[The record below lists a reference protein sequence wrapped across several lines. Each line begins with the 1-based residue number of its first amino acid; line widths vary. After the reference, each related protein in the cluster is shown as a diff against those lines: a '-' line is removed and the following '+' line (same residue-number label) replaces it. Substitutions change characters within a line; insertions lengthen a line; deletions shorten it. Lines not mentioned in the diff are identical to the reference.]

1 MRLQGP
7 NRRTRASLLVFLER
21 PSRCLDPLFA
31 ALPSKN
37 RHRSG
42 RDYNIDTVMAN
53 EGTPNTISDSPNTP
67 EAIDDSTESFG
78 SLLSQF
84 EKTQADRSKTETAQ
98 KEGIVVSISSD
109 SVFLDIGFK
118 VEGVLSREAF
128 ENNAEGVTVG
138 DRFPVSVKG
147 RNEEGYYAL
156 SRLKIAQPTDWSSL
170 EEAFAQKTAVVGTA
184 TGVVKGGLTVDLGVR
199 AFMPAS
205 RSGTRDAAELEKL
218 VGQEITC
225 RIVKLDAADEDVVVD
240 RRVILEEQT
249 RQLEQKRYSEVSEG
263 DIVSGQVRS
272 LTSYGAFVD
281 LGGVDGLLHVSDIAW
296 SRVNNPEE
304 VLTVGQQLQVKIL
317 KVDADSR
324 RISIGLKQLQPEPW
338 DSAADRY
345 QLGQRVSGTVKRLTD
360 FGAFIEVEPGIEG
373 LIHVSEMSWVNKV
386 RKPGDLL
393 KLDDTVEAVILSIN
407 PAERRL
413 SLGLKQALGDPWT
426 VVPQKFP
433 AGSVIE
439 GPVARLTKFGAF
451 VQLAEGI
458 EGLVHISE
466 ISAEKRINHP
476 QDVLKTGQIVKAQV
490 LAIDIEKRQIK
501 LSMKQL
507 IPTDLDEYLE
517 EHSVGDVVSGRLI
530 EQTADNV
537 IVELGEGIRAHC
549 AVNVKTE
556 AAASSQSEAK
566 LDLSALSSMLNAR
579 WKGETKASNAQVEP
593 LHVGQMRDF
602 KIVTIDRDTKQIA
615 LELTT

>member
-1 MRLQGP
+1 
-7 NRRTRASLLVFLER
+7 
-21 PSRCLDPLFA
+21 
-31 ALPSKN
+31 
-37 RHRSG
+37 
-42 RDYNIDTVMAN
+42 MAN
-53 EGTPNTISDSPNTP
+53 EGTPGTTPDSLNTP
-67 EAIDDSTESFG
+67 KAIDDSAESFG

-84 EKTQADRSKTETAQ
+84 EKTHGGQSKTEGSQ
-98 KEGIVVSISSD
+98 KDGIVISISSD

-118 VEGVLSREAF
+118 IEGVLSRGEF
-128 ENNAEGVTVG
+128 ENNAQGVTVG

-170 EEAFAQKTAVVGTA
+170 EQAYAQKAAVAGTV
-184 TGVVKGGLTVDLGVR
+184 TSIVKGGLTVDVGVR

-205 RSGTRDAAELEKL
+205 RSGTRDAADLEKL

-225 RIVKLDAADEDVVVD
+225 RIIKLDAAEEDVVVD
-240 RRVILEEQT
+240 RRVILEEQA
-249 RQLEQKRYSEVSEG
+249 RQLEQERYAEVREG
-263 DIVSGQVRS
+263 DIVSGLVRS

-281 LGGVDGLLHVSDIAW
+281 LGGIDGLLHVSDIAW

-304 VLTVGQQLQVKIL
+304 VLTVGQRLQVKVL
-317 KVDADSR
+317 KIDADSR
-324 RISIGLKQLQPEPW
+324 RISLGLKQLQPEPW

-345 QLGQRVSGTVKRLTD
+345 QLGQRVNGTVKRLTD

-373 LIHVSEMSWVNKV
+373 LIHVSEMSWVKKV
-386 RKPGDLL
+386 RKPADLL

-407 PAERRL
+407 LAERRL

-439 GPVARLTKFGAF
+439 GPVTRLTKFGAF

-476 QDVLKTGQIVKAQV
+476 QEALKTGQIVRAQV
-490 LAIDIEKRQIK
+490 LAIDLEKRQIK

-507 IPTDLDEYLE
+507 IPNDLDEYLE
-517 EHSVGDVVSGRLI
+517 EHSIGDVVSGRLI
-530 EQTADNV
+530 ECTENNA
-537 IVELGEGIRAHC
+537 IVELGEGIRANC
-549 AVNVKTE
+549 AVRVKTE
-556 AAASSQSEAK
+556 AAASSHSEAK
-566 LDLSALSSMLNAR
+566 LDLSALSSMLSAR
-579 WKGETKASNAQVEP
+579 WKGETKALGAQSEP
-593 LHVGQMRDF
+593 LHVGQVRNF
-602 KIVTIDRDTKQIA
+602 KIATIDRDTKRIS

>member
-1 MRLQGP
+1 
-7 NRRTRASLLVFLER
+7 
-21 PSRCLDPLFA
+21 
-31 ALPSKN
+31 
-37 RHRSG
+37 
-42 RDYNIDTVMAN
+42 MAN
-53 EGTPNTISDSPNTP
+53 EGIPRTPADSLNEP
-67 EAIDDSTESFG
+67 ESADNSTESFG
-78 SLLSQF
+78 SLLSEF
-84 EKTQADRSKTETAQ
+84 EKTHADRSKTEAAQ
-98 KEGIVVSISSD
+98 KDGLVVSISSD

-118 VEGVLSREAF
+118 VEGVLSRGAF
-128 ENNAEGVTVG
+128 ENNAEGVAVG

-170 EEAFAQKTAVVGTA
+170 EQAYAQKTAIVGTV
-184 TGVVKGGLTVDLGVR
+184 TGVVKGGLIVDVGVR

-218 VGQEITC
+218 VGQELAC
-225 RIVKLDAADEDVVVD
+225 RIVKLDAAEEDVVVD

-263 DIVSGQVRS
+263 DIVPGQVRS
-272 LTSYGAFVD
+272 ITSYGAFVD

-304 VLTVGQQLQVKIL
+304 VLTVGQELQIKIL

-324 RISIGLKQLQPEPW
+324 RISLGLKQLQPEPW
-338 DSAADRY
+338 DSAADKY
-345 QLGQRVSGTVKRLTD
+345 LLGQRVRGTVKRLTD

-393 KLDDTVEAVILSIN
+393 KFDDTVEAVILSIS
-407 PAERRL
+407 PVERRL

-426 VVPQKFP
+426 VVPQRFP
-433 AGSVIE
+433 TGAVIE
-439 GPVARLTKFGAF
+439 GPIARLTKFGAF

-476 QDVLKTGQIVKAQV
+476 QDLLKAGQIVKAQV
-490 LAIDIEKRQIK
+490 LAIDMEKRQIK

-530 EQTADNV
+530 EQTGENA
-537 IVELGEGIRAHC
+537 IVELGEGIRANC
-549 AVNVKTE
+549 AVRAKSE
-556 AAASSQSEAK
+556 AAPALSQNEAK

-579 WKGETKASNAQVEP
+579 WKGETKPSTAQAEP
-593 LHVGQMRDF
+593 LRVGQMGDF
-602 KIVTIDRDTKQIA
+602 KIVSIDHDTKQIA

>member
-1 MRLQGP
+1 
-7 NRRTRASLLVFLER
+7 
-21 PSRCLDPLFA
+21 
-31 ALPSKN
+31 
-37 RHRSG
+37 
-42 RDYNIDTVMAN
+42 MAN
-53 EGTPNTISDSPNTP
+53 EGTPDTSPDSLNTP

-84 EKTQADRSKTETAQ
+84 EKTHGGQSKTATSQ

-118 VEGVLSREAF
+118 IEGVLSRGEF
-128 ENNAEGVTVG
+128 ENNAQGITVG

-170 EEAFAQKTAVVGTA
+170 EEAYAQKAAITGTV
-184 TGVVKGGLTVDLGVR
+184 TSTVKGGLTVDVGVR

-205 RSGTRDAAELEKL
+205 RSGTRDAADLEKL

-225 RIVKLDAADEDVVVD
+225 RIVKLDAAEEDVVVD
-240 RRVILEEQT
+240 RRVILEEQA
-249 RQLEQKRYSEVSEG
+249 RQLEQKRYAEVREG
-263 DIVSGQVRS
+263 EIVSGLVRS
-272 LTSYGAFVD
+272 LTSYGAFID

-304 VLTVGQQLQVKIL
+304 VLTVGQRLQVKVL
-317 KVDADSR
+317 KIDADSR
-324 RISIGLKQLQPEPW
+324 RISLGVKQLQPEPW

-373 LIHVSEMSWVNKV
+373 LIHVSEMSWVKKV
-386 RKPGDLL
+386 RKPADLL

-426 VVPQKFP
+426 AAPQRFP

-451 VQLAEGI
+451 VQVAEGI

-476 QDVLKTGQIVKAQV
+476 QDALKTGQIVRAQV
-490 LAIDIEKRQIK
+490 LAIDLEKRQIK

-507 IPTDLDEYLE
+507 VPTDLDEYLE
-517 EHSVGDVVSGRLI
+517 EHSIGDVVSGRLI
-530 EQTADNV
+530 ECTENNA
-537 IVELGEGIRAHC
+537 IVELGEGIRANC
-549 AVNVKTE
+549 VVSVTTE
-556 AAASSQSEAK
+556 PAASSQSEAK
-566 LDLSALSSMLNAR
+566 LDLSALSSMLSAR
-579 WKGETKASNAQVEP
+579 WKGETKALGAQAEP
-593 LHVGQMRDF
+593 LHVGQVRNF
-602 KIVTIDRDTKQIA
+602 KIATIDRDTKKIS
-615 LELTT
+615 LELIT

>member
-1 MRLQGP
+1 
-7 NRRTRASLLVFLER
+7 
-21 PSRCLDPLFA
+21 
-31 ALPSKN
+31 
-37 RHRSG
+37 
-42 RDYNIDTVMAN
+42 MAN
-53 EGTPNTISDSPNTP
+53 ESTPGTAPDSLNTP

-84 EKTQADRSKTETAQ
+84 EKTHRGQSKTEASQ
-98 KEGIVVSISSD
+98 KEGIVISISSD
-109 SVFLDIGFK
+109 SVFLDIGSK
-118 VEGVLSREAF
+118 IEGVLSRGEF
-128 ENNAEGVTVG
+128 ENNAQGITVG

-156 SRLKIAQPTDWSSL
+156 SRLKIAQPTDWPSL
-170 EEAFAQKTAVVGTA
+170 EEAYAQKTAVSGAVTSI
-184 TGVVKGGLTVDLGVR
+184 VKGGLTVDVGVR

-205 RSGTRDAAELEKL
+205 RSGTRDAADLEKL

-225 RIVKLDAADEDVVVD
+225 RIVKLDATEEDVVVD
-240 RRVILEEQT
+240 RRVILEEQA
-249 RQLEQKRYSEVSEG
+249 RQLEQERYAEVKQG
-263 DIVSGQVRS
+263 DIVSGLVRS

-304 VLTVGQQLQVKIL
+304 VLTVGQRLQVKVL
-317 KVDADSR
+317 KIDADSR
-324 RISIGLKQLQPEPW
+324 RISLGLKQLQPEPW

-373 LIHVSEMSWVNKV
+373 LIHVSEMSWINKV
-386 RKPGDLL
+386 RKPADVL

-426 VVPQKFP
+426 VVPEKFP
-433 AGSVIE
+433 SGSVIE
-439 GPVARLTKFGAF
+439 GPVTRLTKFGAF

-476 QDVLKTGQIVKAQV
+476 QDVLKVKQIVRAQV
-490 LAIDIEKRQIK
+490 LAIDLEKRQIK
-501 LSMKQL
+501 LSMKRL
-507 IPTDLDEYLE
+507 IPTDLDEYLG
-517 EHSVGDVVSGRLI
+517 EHSIGDVVSGRLL
-530 EQTADNV
+530 ECTGDNAL
-537 IVELGEGIRAHC
+537 VELGEGIRANC
-549 AVNVKTE
+549 AVSVKTE
-556 AAASSQSEAK
+556 PAASSHSEAK
-566 LDLSALSSMLNAR
+566 LDLSALSSMLSAR
-579 WKGETKASNAQVEP
+579 WKGETKALGAQAEP
-593 LHVGQMRDF
+593 LHVGQVRNF
-602 KIVTIDRDTKQIA
+602 KIATIDRDTKQIS
-615 LELTT
+615 LELTR

>member
-1 MRLQGP
+1 
-7 NRRTRASLLVFLER
+7 
-21 PSRCLDPLFA
+21 
-31 ALPSKN
+31 
-37 RHRSG
+37 
-42 RDYNIDTVMAN
+42 MAN
-53 EGTPNTISDSPNTP
+53 EDNPNTP
-67 EAIDDSTESFG
+67 PDITPETIDDSDSTESFG
-78 SLLSQF
+78 ALLSEF
-84 EKTQADRSKTETAQ
+84 EKTHASRSKTENAQ
-98 KEGIVVSISSD
+98 KEGTVVSISSD

-118 VEGVLSREAF
+118 IEGVLSREVF
-128 ENNAEGVTVG
+128 ENNAEGVRVG

-170 EEAFAQKTAVVGTA
+170 EEAYAQKATVVGTV
-184 TGVVKGGLTVDLGVR
+184 TGIVKGGLTVDVGVR

-225 RIVKLDAADEDVVVD
+225 RIVKLDTAEEDVVVD

-249 RQLEQKRYSEVSEG
+249 RQLEQKLYSEMNEG
-263 DIVSGQVRS
+263 DIVSGQIRS

-281 LGGVDGLLHVSDIAW
+281 LGGVDGLLHISDIAW

-317 KVDADSR
+317 KLDADSR
-324 RISIGLKQLQPEPW
+324 RISLGLKQLQPEPW

-345 QLGQRVSGTVKRLTD
+345 QLGQRISGTVKRLTD

-386 RKPGDLL
+386 RRPADLL
-393 KLDDTVEAVILSIN
+393 KLDDTVEAVILSIA

-413 SLGLKQALGDPWT
+413 SLGLKQALGDPWET
-426 VVPQKFP
+426 VPQKFP
-433 AGSVIE
+433 AGSVVE
-439 GPVARLTKFGAF
+439 GPIARLTKFGAF
-451 VQLAEGI
+451 MQLTEGI

-466 ISAEKRINHP
+466 ISADKRINHP

-490 LAIDIEKRQIK
+490 LAIDMEKRQIK

-507 IPTDLDEYLE
+507 IPTDLDEYLK
-517 EHSVGDVVSGRLI
+517 EHVVGDIVSGRLI
-530 EQTADNV
+530 EHAGNSA
-537 IVELGEGIRAHC
+537 IVELGEGIRANC
-549 AVNVKTE
+549 ELTAKTE
-556 AAASSQSEAK
+556 PDAPSQSEAK

-579 WKGETKASNAQVEP
+579 WKGETKASSTQSDP
-593 LHVGQMRDF
+593 LRIGQIRNF
-602 KIVTIDRDTKQIA
+602 KIITIDHDTKRID

>member
-1 MRLQGP
+1 MANNGTP
-7 NRRTRASLLVFLER
+7 ETTPASL
-21 PSRCLDPLFA
+21 
-31 ALPSKN
+31 
-37 RHRSG
+37 
-42 RDYNIDTVMAN
+42 
-53 EGTPNTISDSPNTP
+53 NTP

-84 EKTQADRSKTETAQ
+84 EKTHGGQSKTEASQ
-98 KEGIVVSISSD
+98 KEGIVISISPD

-118 VEGVLSREAF
+118 IEGVLSRGEF
-128 ENNAEGVTVG
+128 ENNAQGITVG

-156 SRLKIAQPTDWSSL
+156 SRLKIAQPTDWPSL
-170 EEAFAQKTAVVGTA
+170 EEAYAQKTAVAGTV
-184 TGVVKGGLTVDLGVR
+184 TGIVKGGLTVDVGVR

-205 RSGTRDAAELEKL
+205 RSGTRDAADLEKL

-225 RIVKLDAADEDVVVD
+225 RIVKLDAAEEDVVVD
-240 RRVILEEQT
+240 RRVILEEQA
-249 RQLEQKRYSEVSEG
+249 RQLEQERYAEVKEG
-263 DIVSGQVRS
+263 DIVSGLVRS

-304 VLTVGQQLQVKIL
+304 VLAVGQRLQVKVL
-317 KVDADSR
+317 KIDADSR
-324 RISIGLKQLQPEPW
+324 RISLGLKQLQPEPW
-338 DSAADRY
+338 ASAADRY

-373 LIHVSEMSWVNKV
+373 LIHISEMSWVNKV
-386 RKPGDLL
+386 RKPADLL
-393 KLDDTVEAVILSIN
+393 KLDDTVEAVILLIN

-413 SLGLKQALGDPWT
+413 SLGLKQALGDPWA

-439 GPVARLTKFGAF
+439 GPVTRITKFGAF

-466 ISAEKRINHP
+466 IGAEKRINHP
-476 QDVLKTGQIVKAQV
+476 QDVLKIKQIVRAQV
-490 LAIDIEKRQIK
+490 LAIDLEKRQIK

-507 IPTDLDEYLE
+507 IPTDLDEYLD
-517 EHSVGDVVSGRLI
+517 EHSIGDVVSGRLL
-530 EQTADNV
+530 EYTGHNA
-537 IVELGEGIRAHC
+537 IVELGEGIRANC
-549 AVNVKTE
+549 AVSVKTE
-556 AAASSQSEAK
+556 PTASSQSEAT
-566 LDLSALSSMLNAR
+566 LDLSALSSMLSAR
-579 WKGETKASNAQVEP
+579 WKGETKALGAQTEP
-593 LHVGQMRDF
+593 LHVGQVRNF
-602 KIVTIDRDTKQIA
+602 KIATIDRDTKQIS
-615 LELTT
+615 LELMG

>member
-1 MRLQGP
+1 
-7 NRRTRASLLVFLER
+7 
-21 PSRCLDPLFA
+21 
-31 ALPSKN
+31 
-37 RHRSG
+37 
-42 RDYNIDTVMAN
+42 MAN
-53 EGTPNTISDSPNTP
+53 EGTPGTTPDSLDTSG
-67 EAIDDSTESFG
+67 AIDDSTESFG

-84 EKTQADRSKTETAQ
+84 EKTHGGQSKTEASQ
-98 KEGIVVSISSD
+98 KEGIVISISSD

-118 VEGVLSREAF
+118 IEGVLSRGEF
-128 ENNAEGVTVG
+128 ENNAQGITVG

-156 SRLKIAQPTDWSSL
+156 SRLKIVQPTDWSSL
-170 EEAFAQKTAVVGTA
+170 EEAYAQKAAVAGTV
-184 TGVVKGGLTVDLGVR
+184 TSIVKGGLTVDVGVR

-205 RSGTRDAAELEKL
+205 RSGTRDAADLEKL

-225 RIVKLDAADEDVVVD
+225 RIVKLDATEEDVVVD
-240 RRVILEEQT
+240 RRVILEEQA
-249 RQLEQKRYSEVSEG
+249 RQLEQERYAEVKQG
-263 DIVSGQVRS
+263 DIVGGLVRS

-304 VLTVGQQLQVKIL
+304 VLTVGQRLQVKVL
-317 KVDADSR
+317 KIDADSR
-324 RISIGLKQLQPEPW
+324 RISLGLKQLQPEPW

-373 LIHVSEMSWVNKV
+373 LIHVSEMSWVKKV
-386 RKPGDLL
+386 RKPADLL
-393 KLDDTVEAVILSIN
+393 NLDDTVEAVILSIN

-426 VVPQKFP
+426 AVPQKFP

-439 GPVARLTKFGAF
+439 GPVTRLTKFGAF

-476 QDVLKTGQIVKAQV
+476 QDVLKVKQIVRAQV
-490 LAIDIEKRQIK
+490 LAIDLEKRQIK

-507 IPTDLDEYLE
+507 IPTDLDEYLG
-517 EHSVGDVVSGRLI
+517 EHSIGDVVSGRLL
-530 EQTADNV
+530 EYTGENAV
-537 IVELGEGIRAHC
+537 VELGEGIRANC
-549 AVNVKTE
+549 AVSVKTE
-556 AAASSQSEAK
+556 PAASSQSEAK
-566 LDLSALSSMLNAR
+566 LDLSALSSMLSAR
-579 WKGETKASNAQVEP
+579 WKGETKALGAQAEP
-593 LHVGQMRDF
+593 LHVGQVRNF
-602 KIVTIDRDTKQIA
+602 KIATIDRDTKQIS

>member
-1 MRLQGP
+1 
-7 NRRTRASLLVFLER
+7 
-21 PSRCLDPLFA
+21 
-31 ALPSKN
+31 
-37 RHRSG
+37 
-42 RDYNIDTVMAN
+42 MAN
-53 EGTPNTISDSPNTP
+53 EGTPGTTPDSLNTP
-67 EAIDDSTESFG
+67 KAIDDSAESFG

-84 EKTQADRSKTETAQ
+84 EKTHGGQSKTEGSQ
-98 KEGIVVSISSD
+98 KDGIVISISSD

-118 VEGVLSREAF
+118 IEGVLSRGEF
-128 ENNAEGVTVG
+128 ENNAQGVTVG

-170 EEAFAQKTAVVGTA
+170 EQAYAQKAAVAGTV
-184 TGVVKGGLTVDLGVR
+184 TSIVKGGLTVDVGVR

-205 RSGTRDAAELEKL
+205 RSGTRDAADLEKL

-225 RIVKLDAADEDVVVD
+225 RIIKLDAAEEDVVVD
-240 RRVILEEQT
+240 RRVILEEQA
-249 RQLEQKRYSEVSEG
+249 RQLEQERYAEVREG
-263 DIVSGQVRS
+263 DIVSGLVRS

-281 LGGVDGLLHVSDIAW
+281 LGGIDGLLHVSDIAW

-304 VLTVGQQLQVKIL
+304 VLTVGQRLQVKVL
-317 KVDADSR
+317 KIDADSR
-324 RISIGLKQLQPEPW
+324 RISLGLKQLQPEPW

-345 QLGQRVSGTVKRLTD
+345 QLGQRVNGTVKRLTD

-373 LIHVSEMSWVNKV
+373 LIHVSEMSWVKKV
-386 RKPGDLL
+386 RKPADLL

-407 PAERRL
+407 LAERRL

-439 GPVARLTKFGAF
+439 GPVTRLTKFGAF
-451 VQLAEGI
+451 VQLAEDI

-476 QDVLKTGQIVKAQV
+476 QEALKTGQIVRAQV
-490 LAIDIEKRQIK
+490 LAIDLEKRQIK

-507 IPTDLDEYLE
+507 IPNDLDEYLE
-517 EHSVGDVVSGRLI
+517 EHSIGDVVSGRLI
-530 EQTADNV
+530 ECTENNA
-537 IVELGEGIRAHC
+537 IVELGEGIRANC
-549 AVNVKTE
+549 AVRVKTE
-556 AAASSQSEAK
+556 AAASSHSEAK
-566 LDLSALSSMLNAR
+566 LDLSALSSMLSAR
-579 WKGETKASNAQVEP
+579 WKGETKALGAQSEP
-593 LHVGQMRDF
+593 LHVGQVRNF
-602 KIVTIDRDTKQIA
+602 KIATIDRDTKRIS

>member
-1 MRLQGP
+1 
-7 NRRTRASLLVFLER
+7 
-21 PSRCLDPLFA
+21 
-31 ALPSKN
+31 
-37 RHRSG
+37 
-42 RDYNIDTVMAN
+42 MAN
-53 EGTPNTISDSPNTP
+53 EDTPDTTPDSLNAP

-84 EKTQADRSKTETAQ
+84 EKTHGGQSKTQASQ
-98 KEGIVVSISSD
+98 KEGIVISISSD

-118 VEGVLSREAF
+118 IEGVLSRGEF
-128 ENNAEGVTVG
+128 ENNAQEITVG
-138 DRFPVSVKG
+138 DRFLVSVKG

-170 EEAFAQKTAVVGTA
+170 EEAYAQKAAITGTV
-184 TGVVKGGLTVDLGVR
+184 TSTIKGGLTVDVGVR

-205 RSGTRDAAELEKL
+205 RSGTRDAADLAKL

-225 RIVKLDAADEDVVVD
+225 RIVKLDPAEEDVVVD
-240 RRVILEEQT
+240 RRVILEEQA
-249 RQLEQKRYSEVSEG
+249 RELQQKRYAEVREG
-263 DIVSGQVRS
+263 EIVSGLVRS
-272 LTSYGAFVD
+272 LASYGAFID

-296 SRVNNPEE
+296 SRVNSPEE

-317 KVDADSR
+317 KIDADSR
-324 RISIGLKQLQPEPW
+324 RISLGLKQLQPEPW

-373 LIHVSEMSWVNKV
+373 LIHVSEMSWVKKV
-386 RKPGDLL
+386 RKPADLL

-426 VVPQKFP
+426 AVPQKFP

-451 VQLAEGI
+451 VQVAEGV

-476 QDVLKTGQIVKAQV
+476 QDVLKTGQVVRAQV
-490 LAIDIEKRQIK
+490 LAIDMEKRQIK

-517 EHSVGDVVSGRLI
+517 EHSIGDVVSGRLI
-530 EQTADNV
+530 ECTGDNA
-537 IVELGEGIRAHC
+537 IVELGEGIRASC
-549 AVNVKTE
+549 AVSVKTE
-556 AAASSQSEAK
+556 PAASSQSEAK
-566 LDLSALSSMLNAR
+566 LDLSALSSMLSAR
-579 WKGETKASNAQVEP
+579 WKGETIALGAQTEP
-593 LHVGQMRDF
+593 LRVGQVRNF
-602 KIVTIDRDTKQIA
+602 KIATMDRDTKQIS

>member
-1 MRLQGP
+1 MANNGTP
-7 NRRTRASLLVFLER
+7 ETPPASL
-21 PSRCLDPLFA
+21 
-31 ALPSKN
+31 
-37 RHRSG
+37 
-42 RDYNIDTVMAN
+42 
-53 EGTPNTISDSPNTP
+53 NTP

-84 EKTQADRSKTETAQ
+84 EKTHGGQSKTEASQ
-98 KEGIVVSISSD
+98 KEGIVISISLD

-118 VEGVLSREAF
+118 IEGVLSRGEF
-128 ENNAEGVTVG
+128 ENNAQGITVG

-156 SRLKIAQPTDWSSL
+156 SRLKIAQPTDWPSL
-170 EEAFAQKTAVVGTA
+170 EEAYTQKAAVAGTV
-184 TGVVKGGLTVDLGVR
+184 TSIVKGGLTVNVGVR

-205 RSGTRDAAELEKL
+205 RSGTRDAADLEKL

-225 RIVKLDAADEDVVVD
+225 RIVKLDVAEEDVVVD
-240 RRVILEEQT
+240 RRVILEEQA
-249 RQLEQKRYSEVSEG
+249 RQLEQERYAEVKEG
-263 DIVSGQVRS
+263 DIVSGLVRS

-304 VLTVGQQLQVKIL
+304 VLTVGQRLQVKVL
-317 KVDADSR
+317 KIDADSR
-324 RISIGLKQLQPEPW
+324 RISLGLKQLQPEPW
-338 DSAADRY
+338 ASAADRY

-386 RKPGDLL
+386 RKPADLL

-413 SLGLKQALGDPWT
+413 SLGLKQALGDPWA

-439 GPVARLTKFGAF
+439 GPVTRIAKFGAF

-476 QDVLKTGQIVKAQV
+476 QDVLKIKQIVRVQV
-490 LAIDIEKRQIK
+490 LAIDLEKRQIK

-517 EHSVGDVVSGRLI
+517 EHSIGDVVSGRLL
-530 EQTADNV
+530 EYTGDNS
-537 IVELGEGIRAHC
+537 IVELGEGIRANC
-549 AVNVKTE
+549 AVTVKTE
-556 AAASSQSEAK
+556 PTTSSQSEAT
-566 LDLSALSSMLNAR
+566 LDLSALGSMLSAR
-579 WKGETKASNAQVEP
+579 WKGETKALGAQAEP
-593 LHVGQMRDF
+593 LHVGQVRNF
-602 KIVTIDRDTKQIA
+602 KIAMIDRDTRQIS
-615 LELTT
+615 LELMG

>member
-1 MRLQGP
+1 
-7 NRRTRASLLVFLER
+7 
-21 PSRCLDPLFA
+21 
-31 ALPSKN
+31 
-37 RHRSG
+37 
-42 RDYNIDTVMAN
+42 MAN
-53 EGTPNTISDSPNTP
+53 EGTPSTTPDPLNTP

-84 EKTQADRSKTETAQ
+84 EKTHGGQSKREASQ
-98 KEGIVVSISSD
+98 KEGIVISISSD

-118 VEGVLSREAF
+118 IEGVLSRGEF
-128 ENNAEGVTVG
+128 ENNAQGITVG

-156 SRLKIAQPTDWSSL
+156 SRLKIAQPTDWPSL
-170 EEAFAQKTAVVGTA
+170 EEAYAQKAAVAGTV
-184 TGVVKGGLTVDLGVR
+184 TSIVKGGLTVDVGVR

-205 RSGTRDAAELEKL
+205 RSGTRDAADLEKL

-225 RIVKLDAADEDVVVD
+225 RIIKLDAAEEDVVVD
-240 RRVILEEQT
+240 RRVILEEQA
-249 RQLEQKRYSEVSEG
+249 RQLEQERYAEVREG
-263 DIVSGQVRS
+263 DIVSGLVRS
-272 LTSYGAFVD
+272 LTSYGAFID

-296 SRVNNPEE
+296 SRVSNPEE
-304 VLTVGQQLQVKIL
+304 VLTVGQGLQVKVL
-317 KVDADSR
+317 KIDADSR
-324 RISIGLKQLQPEPW
+324 RISLGLKQLQPEPW

-373 LIHVSEMSWVNKV
+373 LIHVSEMSWVKKV
-386 RKPGDLL
+386 RKPADLL

-439 GPVARLTKFGAF
+439 GPVTRLTKFGAF

-476 QDVLKTGQIVKAQV
+476 QDALKTGQIVRAQV
-490 LAIDIEKRQIK
+490 LAIDLEKRQIK

-507 IPTDLDEYLE
+507 IPTDLDEYLG
-517 EHSVGDVVSGRLI
+517 EHSVGDVVSGRLL
-530 EQTADNV
+530 ECTADNA
-537 IVELGEGIRAHC
+537 IVELGEGIRANC
-549 AVNVKTE
+549 AVSVKTDP
-556 AAASSQSEAK
+556 AASSHSEAK
-566 LDLSALSSMLNAR
+566 LDISALSSMLSAR
-579 WKGETKASNAQVEP
+579 WKGETKALGAQAEP
-593 LHVGQMRDF
+593 LHVGQVRNF
-602 KIVTIDRDTKQIA
+602 KIATIDRDTKQIS
-615 LELTT
+615 LELTA

>member
-1 MRLQGP
+1 
-7 NRRTRASLLVFLER
+7 
-21 PSRCLDPLFA
+21 
-31 ALPSKN
+31 
-37 RHRSG
+37 
-42 RDYNIDTVMAN
+42 MAN
-53 EGTPNTISDSPNTP
+53 EGTPGTTPDSLNTP
-67 EAIDDSTESFG
+67 DAIDDSTESFG

-84 EKTQADRSKTETAQ
+84 EKTHGGQSKTEASQ
-98 KEGIVVSISSD
+98 KEGIVISISSD

-118 VEGVLSREAF
+118 IEGVLSRGEF
-128 ENNAEGVTVG
+128 ENNAQGITVG

-156 SRLKIAQPTDWSSL
+156 SRLKIVQPTDWSSL
-170 EEAFAQKTAVVGTA
+170 EEAYAQKAAVAGTV
-184 TGVVKGGLTVDLGVR
+184 TSIVKGGLTVDVGVR

-205 RSGTRDAAELEKL
+205 RSGTRDAADLEKL

-225 RIVKLDAADEDVVVD
+225 RIVKLDATEEDVVVD
-240 RRVILEEQT
+240 RRVILEEQA
-249 RQLEQKRYSEVSEG
+249 RQLEQERYAEVKQG
-263 DIVSGQVRS
+263 DIVSGLVRS

-304 VLTVGQQLQVKIL
+304 VLTVGQRLQVKVL
-317 KVDADSR
+317 KIDADSR
-324 RISIGLKQLQPEPW
+324 RISLGLKQLQPEPW

-373 LIHVSEMSWVNKV
+373 LIHVSEMSWVKKV
-386 RKPGDLL
+386 RKPADLL
-393 KLDDTVEAVILSIN
+393 NLDDTVEAVILSIN

-426 VVPQKFP
+426 AVPQKFP

-439 GPVARLTKFGAF
+439 GPVTRLTKFGAF

-476 QDVLKTGQIVKAQV
+476 QDVLKVKQIVRAQV
-490 LAIDIEKRQIK
+490 LAIDLEKRQIK

-507 IPTDLDEYLE
+507 IPTDLDEYLG
-517 EHSVGDVVSGRLI
+517 EHSIGDVVSGRLL
-530 EQTADNV
+530 EYTGENAV
-537 IVELGEGIRAHC
+537 VELGEGIRANC
-549 AVNVKTE
+549 AVSVKTE
-556 AAASSQSEAK
+556 PAASSQSEAK
-566 LDLSALSSMLNAR
+566 LDLSTLSSMLSAR
-579 WKGETKASNAQVEP
+579 WKGETKALGAQAEP
-593 LHVGQMRDF
+593 LHVGQVRNF
-602 KIVTIDRDTKQIA
+602 KIATIDRDTKQIS

>member
-1 MRLQGP
+1 
-7 NRRTRASLLVFLER
+7 
-21 PSRCLDPLFA
+21 
-31 ALPSKN
+31 
-37 RHRSG
+37 
-42 RDYNIDTVMAN
+42 MAN
-53 EGTPNTISDSPNTP
+53 EGTPSTTPDPLNTP
-67 EAIDDSTESFG
+67 ESIDDSAESFG

-84 EKTQADRSKTETAQ
+84 EKTHGGQSKTEASQ

-109 SVFLDIGFK
+109 SVFLDVGFK
-118 VEGVLSREAF
+118 IEGVLPRGEF
-128 ENNAEGVTVG
+128 ENNAQGVAVG

-170 EEAFAQKTAVVGTA
+170 EEAYAQKAAVAGTV
-184 TGVVKGGLTVDLGVR
+184 TSIVKGGLTVDVGVR

-205 RSGTRDAAELEKL
+205 RSGTRDAADLAKL

-225 RIVKLDAADEDVVVD
+225 RIVKLDAVEEDVVVD
-240 RRVILEEQT
+240 RRVILEEQA
-249 RQLEQKRYSEVSEG
+249 RQLEQQRYAEVKEG
-263 DIVSGQVRS
+263 EIVNGLVRS
-272 LTSYGAFVD
+272 LTSYGAFID

-296 SRVNNPEE
+296 SRVKNPEE
-304 VLTVGQQLQVKIL
+304 VLTVGQQLQVKVL
-317 KVDADSR
+317 KIDADSR
-324 RISIGLKQLQPEPW
+324 RISLGVKQLQPEPW
-338 DSAADRY
+338 DSAAERY

-373 LIHVSEMSWVNKV
+373 LIHVSEMSWVKKV
-386 RKPGDLL
+386 RKPADLL
-393 KLDDTVEAVILSIN
+393 KLDDTVEAVILSMS

-451 VQLAEGI
+451 VQVAEGI

-476 QDVLKTGQIVKAQV
+476 QDVLKTGQIVRAQV
-490 LAIDIEKRQIK
+490 LAIDLEKRQIK

-517 EHSVGDVVSGRLI
+517 EHSIGDVVSGRLI
-530 EQTADNV
+530 ECTENNA
-537 IVELGEGIRAHC
+537 IVELGEGIRANC
-549 AVNVKTE
+549 AVSVKTE
-556 AAASSQSEAK
+556 PTASSQSEAK
-566 LDLSALSSMLNAR
+566 LDLSALSSMLSAR
-579 WKGETKASNAQVEP
+579 WKGETKALGAQTEP
-593 LHVGQMRDF
+593 LRVGQLRNF
-602 KIVTIDRDTKQIA
+602 KIATMDRDTKQIS
-615 LELTT
+615 LELPT